1 MPMLSYRHGDQLMP
15 KSEVFFVT
23 SELQQVLDNQPPK
36 PQRSILDPFR
46 PFILRWRREGR
57 TYRDIQQIL
66 AVECKV
72 RVHHETLRRFI
83 RRRARPR
90 KPQPDLEFEP
100 ETVQPMNNSS
110 AVSTDTRKPRM
121 TLDERRAQ
129 ADAIR
134 ERLSKPPLPAKPA
147 DTRPLFDYDPD
158 KPLTLINNTK
168 EK

>member
-1 MPMLSYRHGDQLMP
+1 
-15 KSEVFFVT
+15 
-23 SELQQVLDNQPPK
+23 
-36 PQRSILDPFR
+36 
-46 PFILRWRREGR
+46 
-57 TYRDIQQIL
+57 
-66 AVECKV
+66 
-72 RVHHETLRRFI
+72 
-83 RRRARPR
+83 
-90 KPQPDLEFEP
+90 
-100 ETVQPMNNSS
+100 MNNSS